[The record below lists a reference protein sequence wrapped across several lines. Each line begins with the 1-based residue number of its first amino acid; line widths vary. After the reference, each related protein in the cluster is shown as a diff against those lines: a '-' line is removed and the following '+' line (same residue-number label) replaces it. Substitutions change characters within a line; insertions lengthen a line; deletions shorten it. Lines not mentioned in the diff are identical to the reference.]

1 MSATPSCGRPSPR
14 RARGALGPGGLARTA
29 GLALCA
35 SLLGCHGGGPKRPR
49 SAEAVPVQVASA
61 QVQTVPLSVRAVGNV
76 QAYATVAV
84 RPQVTGQ
91 LEAVHFTEGQEVKK
105 GDLLFSLD
113 ARPFRA
119 ALAQAKAALTRDTVQ
134 ADNAAADAKR
144 YAGLVTKGYVT
155 QQQFDAARAAAAAA
169 AATVT
174 ADKAQVEVAQLNL
187 AYCTIRS
194 PIAGRTGSALVQAG
208 NLVQAAGADP
218 LVVIAQLQPIY
229 VSFSVPERE
238 LPRIRAH
245 AGDALRVS
253 VRPSGEQAEPRPE
266 SIDLARADAQGTLTF
281 IDNAVNPSTGTI
293 MLKARFDN
301 ADEALWPGEFVDT
314 QLAIGQRAGAV
325 VIPSEAIENGQNGTY
340 VYVVPTNHKVEVRSV
355 TVGTTDAHQAVI
367 EKGLA
372 AGEVVVTDGQLRL
385 NAGTQVTIKSP
396 EKAAAP

>member
-1 MSATPSCGRPSPR
+1 
-14 RARGALGPGGLARTA
+14 
-29 GLALCA
+29 
-35 SLLGCHGGGPKRPR
+35 
-49 SAEAVPVQVASA
+49 VPVQVASA

-105 GDLLFSLD
+105 GDLLFTLD